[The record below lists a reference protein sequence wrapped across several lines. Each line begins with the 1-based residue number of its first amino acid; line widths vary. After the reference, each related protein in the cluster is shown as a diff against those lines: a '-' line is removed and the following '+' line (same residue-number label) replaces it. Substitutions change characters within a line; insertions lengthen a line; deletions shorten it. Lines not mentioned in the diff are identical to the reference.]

1 MENDKLFYLLEQLAS
16 NKISMEELYELKKEL
31 AIRGA
36 EEPTR
41 QWLLENISFSDNIA
55 PYNKD
60 RLSAIL
66 KSIESLPPQPIEA
79 KAIHRLKWWL
89 LAAAA
94 SIILIISL
102 TIFADLNLNKKN
114 QVIET
119 VKADVLPGHQGA
131 VLHLSSGREVALDSL
146 KNGNVIMD
154 GNIKIIKEGDS
165 LKYVGSSS
173 AVVYNTITTDKAREW
188 HLTLPDGSNVWLNAE
203 SSIKY
208 PLVFS
213 GKERIVRMTGEA
225 YFQVKHNEAKPF
237 VVKVSNQIIEDLG
250 TEFNVNA
257 YLNESSVKAT
267 LIKGIIKVNEKV
279 LRPGQQALIENGKM
293 AINDVNAEQ
302 AIAWKNGIFSFENT
316 DLKEVMKQL
325 ARWYNIDIQYE
336 GNIPSMVFGGKI
348 TRNTNLS
355 QVLAILQASDIHFK
369 IQNKTLIVMP

>member
-1 MENDKLFYLLEQLAS
+1 
-16 NKISMEELYELKKEL
+16 
-31 AIRGA
+31 
-36 EEPTR
+36 
-41 QWLLENISFSDNIA
+41 
-55 PYNKD
+55 
-60 RLSAIL
+60 
-66 KSIESLPPQPIEA
+66 
-79 KAIHRLKWWL
+79 
-89 LAAAA
+89 
-94 SIILIISL
+94 
-102 TIFADLNLNKKN
+102 
-114 QVIET
+114 
-119 VKADVLPGHQGA
+119 
-131 VLHLSSGREVALDSL
+131 
-146 KNGNVIMD
+146 
-154 GNIKIIKEGDS
+154 
-165 LKYVGSSS
+165 
-173 AVVYNTITTDKAREW
+173 
-188 HLTLPDGSNVWLNAE
+188 
-203 SSIKY
+203 
-208 PLVFS
+208 
-213 GKERIVRMTGEA
+213 MTGEA

-237 VVKVSNQIIEDLG
+237 VVKVNNQIIEDLG